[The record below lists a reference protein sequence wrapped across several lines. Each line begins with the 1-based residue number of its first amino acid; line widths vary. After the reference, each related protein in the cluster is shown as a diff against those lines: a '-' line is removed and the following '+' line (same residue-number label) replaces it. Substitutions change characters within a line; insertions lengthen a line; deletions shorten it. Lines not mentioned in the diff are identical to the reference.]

1 MQDKTEFLLID
12 TAVLPDIFLKVIEAK
27 RLLKTGVCA
36 TASEAAERLK
46 ISRSAFYKYKD
57 SVFPFEEMGKDK
69 LVTLLFEVEDQ
80 MGVLSGL
87 LKVLASAHTS
97 VLTINQNIPV
107 NHLASITI
115 SLRIGEMT
123 MRMDQLIKKLR
134 SVSGVQ
140 KLEIISGE

>member
-1 MQDKTEFLLID
+1 MQKKTEFLLID
-12 TAVLPDIFLKVIEAK
+12 TAVLPEIFLKVIEAK
-27 RLLKTGVCA
+27 RLLKTGACA

-69 LVTLLFEVEDQ
+69 IVTLLFEVEDQ

-87 LKVLASAHTS
+87 LKVLAAARTS
-97 VLTINQNIPV
+97 VLTINQNISV

>member
-1 MQDKTEFLLID
+1 MQKKTEFLLID
-12 TAVLPDIFLKVIEAK
+12 TAVLPEIFLKVIEAK
-27 RLLKTGVCA
+27 RLLKTGACA

-69 LVTLLFEVEDQ
+69 IVTLLFEVEDQ

-87 LKVLASAHTS
+87 LKVLAAARTS

>member
-1 MQDKTEFLLID
+1 MQKKTEFLLID
-12 TAVLPDIFLKVIEAK
+12 TAVLPEIFLKVIEAK
-27 RLLKTGVCA
+27 RLLKTGACA

-69 LVTLLFEVEDQ
+69 IVTLLFEVEDQ

-87 LKVLASAHTS
+87 LKVLAAARTS
-97 VLTINQNIPV
+97 VLTINQNISV

-123 MRMDQLIKKLR
+123 MRMEQLIKKLR

>member
-1 MQDKTEFLLID
+1 MQQKTEFLLID

-27 RLLKTGVCA
+27 RLLKTGACQ

-69 LVTLLFEVEDQ
+69 IVTLLFEVADQ
-80 MGVLSGL
+80 TGVLSGI
-87 LKVLASAHTS
+87 LKVLASAQTS

-107 NHLASITI
+107 NHLASITV

-123 MRMDQLIKKLR
+123 MRIEQLIKKLR
-134 SVSGVQ
+134 SVGGVQ
-140 KLEIISGE
+140 KVEIISGE

>member
-1 MQDKTEFLLID
+1 MQKKTEFLLID

-27 RLLKTGVCA
+27 RLLKTGACA

-69 LVTLLFEVEDQ
+69 IVTLLFEVEDQ

-87 LKVLASAHTS
+87 LKVLAAARTS

-107 NHLASITI
+107 NHMASITI

-123 MRMDQLIKKLR
+123 MRMEQLIKKLR

>member
-1 MQDKTEFLLID
+1 MQKKTEFLLID

-27 RLLKTGVCA
+27 RLLKTGACA

-69 LVTLLFEVEDQ
+69 IVTLLFEVEDQ